1 MEVILMT
8 NPAIGAPTNL
18 QQTKIMTQLGE
29 VTPDNFTRKTEVTL
43 PGILDEITSLQL
55 SLATLSGALTAT
67 TIVAN
72 DAATTADD
80 AAEDAATAL
89 ARVATIQ
96 ADSVATE
103 VAELVTDFNAL
114 IDKLQAAGLMANA

>member
-1 MEVILMT
+1 MT
-8 NPAIGAPTNL
+8 APLNLRQTDIQKDLKDIG
-18 QQTKIMTQLGE
+18 
-29 VTPDNFTRKTEVTL
+29 PDDFTRKTEVTL
-43 PGILDEITSLQL
+43 PWILDEITSLQL

-67 TIVAN
+67 TTVAN

-80 AAEDAATAL
+80 AAEDATTAL
-89 ARVATIQ
+89 ARVATVQ

-103 VAELVTDFNAL
+103 VAGLVTDFNAL